1 MVTLDDNWLHI
12 GGLGIKLFN
21 YFTISKT
28 VSRDAIIS
36 ERNKEKI
43 FDIHFWLVPE
53 VDLHNRVV
61 YGWLDLLGRLGG
73 VTNVMMILFG
83 SFLFPISKHSFILK
97 AAKKLFIA
105 RTRDKDLFKKDPR

>member
-1 MVTLDDNWLHI
+1 LYVYIKKNLVTLDDNWLHI

-36 ERNKEKI
+36 ERNKDKI

-73 VTNVMMILFG
+73 VT
-83 SFLFPISKHSFILK
+83 ISKHSFILK

-105 RTRDKDLFKKDPR
+105 RTRDKDLFKNDPR